1 MLTLTSR
8 FLGNTFIY
16 LFIYLQCMAPFCLV
30 LFCQIVKQEFSDPR
44 DADDAQ
50 YNLDGREVDG
60 SRIIVE
66 FAKGVSCWLVI
77 RFLNDHNIF
86 FQASDLMS
94 MCFDIERMVFQT
106 SVTAGSSWFWWLT

>member
-1 MLTLTSR
+1 MGIVKKL
-8 FLGNTFIY
+8 
-16 LFIYLQCMAPFCLV
+16 LFTCGISFFCVPL
-30 LFCQIVKQEFSDPR
+30 LFAKQEFSDPR

-77 RFLNDHNIF
+77 RFLNDYNIF
-86 FQASDLMS
+86 F
-94 MCFDIERMVFQT
+94 
-106 SVTAGSSWFWWLT
+106 SSF

>member
-1 MLTLTSR
+1 MGIVKKL
-8 FLGNTFIY
+8 
-16 LFIYLQCMAPFCLV
+16 LFTCGISFFCVPL
-30 LFCQIVKQEFSDPR
+30 LFAKQEFSDPR

-86 FQASDLMS
+86 FFEASDLMS
-94 MCFDIERMVFQT
+94 MCFDIERVVFQT

>member
-1 MLTLTSR
+1 MLVHTCY
-8 FLGNTFIY
+8 GNCKKKRYFSHVAS
-16 LFIYLQCMAPFCLV
+16 LFFRVPL
-30 LFCQIVKQEFSDPR
+30 LFAKQEFSDPR

-66 FAKGVSCWLVI
+66 FAKGVSCWLAI

-94 MCFDIERMVFQT
+94 MCFDIERVVFQT

>member
-1 MLTLTSR
+1 MHLLYVNFTTVIFTTQAMGIERKKLH
-8 FLGNTFIY
+8 TF
-16 LFIYLQCMAPFCLV
+16 FCLFSC
-30 LFCQIVKQEFSDPR
+30 LIGKQEFSEPR

-77 RFLNDHNIF
+77 QFLNGCYNCLLF
-86 FQASDLMS
+86 FKHLMK
-94 MCFDIERMVFQT
+94 
-106 SVTAGSSWFWWLT
+106 

>member
-1 MLTLTSR
+1 MGIVKKRYFSHVAS
-8 FLGNTFIY
+8 
-16 LFIYLQCMAPFCLV
+16 LFFRVPL
-30 LFCQIVKQEFSDPR
+30 LFAKQEFSDPR

-86 FQASDLMS
+86 FFKLL
-94 MCFDIERMVFQT
+94 I
-106 SVTAGSSWFWWLT
+106 